1 MNLTQSSLAEFAGDL
16 AARTPVP
23 GGGGASAYAG
33 ALAASL
39 ASMAAAFTRPKDEPA
54 SDDVLDPIVERSR
67 VLSAELVELVE
78 KDAEA
83 YLALSRAYGMSRDDA
98 SRAVAVDEACREAAD
113 VPLRVMRTA
122 AKVVELVEELEGV
135 CKRMLLS
142 DVGVAGSLAAC
153 ALESAS
159 LSVLANTVSTAD
171 AAWARAAERECDEL
185 LGEFAPRG
193 RAAFERVSARMRR
206 SA

>member
-39 ASMAAAFTRPKDEPA
+39 ASMAAAFTRPKDESV

-78 KDAEA
+78 RDAEA

-98 SRAVAVDEACREAAD
+98 SRAAGRPENLVRVHVGLENVDTLIAD
-113 VPLRVMRTA
+113 LDQA
-122 AKVVELVEELEGV
+122 LNELP
-135 CKRMLLS
+135 
-142 DVGVAGSLAAC
+142 
-153 ALESAS
+153 
-159 LSVLANTVSTAD
+159 D
-171 AAWARAAERECDEL
+171 A
-185 LGEFAPRG
+185 
-193 RAAFERVSARMRR
+193 
-206 SA
+206 

>member
-1 MNLTQSSLAEFAGDL
+1 MEDALTLVLVIVLGLLLKPLLSAILFFPDD
-16 AARTPVP
+16 
-23 GGGGASAYAG
+23 ASALEAVKEI
-33 ALAASL
+33 
-39 ASMAAAFTRPKDEPA
+39 R

-67 VLSAELVELVE
+67 VLSAGLVELVE
-78 KDAEA
+78 RDAEA

-98 SRAVAVDEACREAAD
+98 SRAVSVDEACREAAD

-159 LSVLANTVSTAD
+159 LSVLANTVSAAD